1 MLSKTKL
8 IQSVVYFAV
17 QTFLCSFCSL
27 FILLITHQGKKK
39 SLFKSFGKQI
49 MIYEI
54 LQIMIWYES
63 PMQLILFW
71 LLSFP
76 INSLNQNNSNMMIK
90 KMIQLLMN
98 LNFQ

>member
-39 SLFKSFGKQI
+39 KASLRVFGKQV

-54 LQIMIWYES
+54 LQMNDLVWKFYAVNII
-63 PMQLILFW
+63 LIVK
-71 LLSFP
+71 FP
-76 INSLNQNNSNMMIK
+76 H
-90 KMIQLLMN
+90 
-98 LNFQ
+98 

>member
-27 FILLITHQGKKK
+27 FILLITHQSKKK
-39 SLFKSFGKQI
+39 KASLRVFGKQI

-90 KMIQLLMN
+90 KII
-98 LNFQ
+98 